1 MVFGKR
7 KKVIAINFV
16 MCEESWEAI
25 GKEGT
30 LVTKT
35 AVHAWV
41 SSDPLNR
48 NNVHERCNLMARKR
62 WLHENNILKEKHQG
76 YQYEHIFSHDW
87 NAMRGYHYLMHIARM
102 LNEMALHSVYL
113 IEHVKEVGIQSF
125 IKKFCEA
132 MTNRELDTTRLR
144 RLLESPGQLRL
155 VQEDDWK
162 TGRPAA

>member
-1 MVFGKR
+1 MY
-7 KKVIAINFV
+7 
-16 MCEESWEAI
+16 
-25 GKEGT
+25 
-30 LVTKT
+30 
-35 AVHAWV
+35 
-41 SSDPLNR
+41 
-48 NNVHERCNLMARKR
+48 
-62 WLHENNILKEKHQG
+62 NILKEKHQG

-113 IEHVKEVGIQSF
+113 VEHVKAVGIQSF

-155 VQEDDWK
+155 AQEDDWK